1 MSLATQNQQINKI
14 IFMLMTTHLLEIK
27 KEYGENFYKGKKMS
41 DRPIFVCK
49 ECGAKCD
56 HDEIND
62 KHICIDC
69 EDVNLE
75 WEAFDEKTWIC
86 SVL

>member
-1 MSLATQNQQINKI
+1 MSGN
-14 IFMLMTTHLLEIK
+14 
-27 KEYGENFYKGKKMS
+27 
-41 DRPIFVCK
+41 PIFVCK

-56 HDEIND
+56 HDEINE

-86 SVL
+86 ALPLQTN

>member
-1 MSLATQNQQINKI
+1 MSGNPRFI
-14 IFMLMTTHLLEIK
+14 
-27 KEYGENFYKGKKMS
+27 
-41 DRPIFVCK
+41 CK

-75 WEAFDEKTWIC
+75 WEGFSVDWIFNGQWDQ
-86 SVL
+86 SNKKGI